1 MRLQLR
7 LGGVAKWQGDAAIM
21 IARLVS
27 LSFAVTLWL
36 VVGTIAVPLALLI
49 DYGKAAQAD
58 GLIRSHKTGATA
70 HVAPEYAASF
80 QAYIDE
86 LENQGATVRFM
97 EGYRRGTCSL
107 EHQHPCDGGMA
118 LDVCQT
124 GRGQVDPKC
133 NLPSAKV
140 MAQTAARHGLLE
152 GGLWCDQDR
161 GHAQVRIT
169 APACGASVEQT
180 MAMMAKRHAKPAEPK
195 LALAGA
201 SDCMNESQ
209 ARAKFPGSH
218 LYWHGP
224 DHCWDNNPRNPGSVV
239 ASNPVPIPAPRP
251 NQVVKLDGVGEG
263 ELIDVRNPDDFNE
276 LDAQA
281 PDQARS
287 VMLYPALIPGAGVD
301 AAMLNPTPLTR
312 GPTLLDQDRV
322 VRFEVWE
329 ERFARVR

>member
-1 MRLQLR
+1 
-7 LGGVAKWQGDAAIM
+7 M
-21 IARLVS
+21 IARL
-27 LSFAVTLWL
+27 SFSVTLWHTL
-36 VVGTIAVPLALLI
+36 VVGTIAVALALLV

-58 GLIRSHKTGATA
+58 GVIRSHKTGATA
-70 HVAPEYAASF
+70 HVAPEYATSF
-80 QAYIDE
+80 QAYVDD

-161 GHAQVRIT
+161 GHAQVRVT

-180 MAMMAKRHAKPAEPK
+180 IAMMAKRNAKPAEPK
-195 LALAGA
+195 LALAVT
-201 SDCMNESQ
+201 SDCMTESQ
-209 ARAKFPGSH
+209 ARAKFPRSH

-224 DHCWDNNPRNPGSVV
+224 DHCWDNNPSNQGRV
-239 ASNPVPIPAPRP
+239 AKTNFPIPAPRP
-251 NQVVKLDGVGEG
+251 NQVVKLDGIGSPG

-287 VMLYPALIPGAGVD
+287 VVLYPALIPGPGVD

-312 GPTLLDQDRV
+312 GPFLDQDRV
-322 VRFEVWE
+322 VRFEPWE
-329 ERFARVR
+329 KRFAGAR